1 MKYAEK
7 ASEYVIAHARYYERG
22 VPPHGKLYGV
32 TYKGQSIT
40 ADDIGELVVKLQ
52 GVMEQEVQLDREL
65 VAVGF
70 IDRNGKAVVTKSSKC
85 FESCTCKPT
94 CKELIDG
101 I

>member
-1 MKYAEK
+1 M
-7 ASEYVIAHARYYERG
+7 
-22 VPPHGKLYGV
+22 
-32 TYKGQSIT
+32 TT
-40 ADDIGELVVKLQ
+40 
-52 GVMEQEVQLDREL
+52 DRKL

-101 I
+101 N